1 MGCKVVYY
9 SVALLL
15 YLMICEHVRAQCT
28 QPSFKSRNVILSES
42 FITTQSFPSRSTV
55 TFECEVGHVRDPVN
69 PRASKSVTCEGNQWT
84 SLELNCIK
92 KSCGSPPDFLHGKYE
107 ITGISFGDKITA
119 VCDPGYIL
127 AGQMKDR
134 WCREQGWDGRD
145 PVCEA
150 VKCEA
155 PPVIENGQLVDQP
168 LDTYDYAQVVSYRCN
183 KGFSLIGS
191 SDLHCSEDGTFKPD
205 PPKCSKGC
213 TKPEIPHAI
222 RIGGRLPPY
231 ELGSYLDYKCE
242 EGYKMDGESHI
253 LCTAEGWKP
262 EPPKCNVVKC
272 EAPPTIENGQ
282 LRDPLDSYSYSQ
294 VVSYKC
300 NSGFRLTGVSELR
313 CSEDGT
319 FKPDPPKCLALL
331 TTTTTAT
338 KVTSKIDPKDGNTNS
353 SRTSK
358 IVGSTVG
365 VAVLCL
371 AAVIVLVIYKKRSKH
386 EKVATGNEVDKEL

>member
-262 EPPKCNVVKC
+262 EPPKCN
-272 EAPPTIENGQ
+272 APLTTTATTTTPTKVTSKT
-282 LRDPLDSYSYSQ
+282 L
-294 VVSYKC
+294 
-300 NSGFRLTGVSELR
+300 
-313 CSEDGT
+313 
-319 FKPDPPKCLALL
+319 PKDALL